1 MVPLV
6 DKRLAGIRKLWIKYT
21 CGTFSLRSPSE
32 AGRERLMTSV
42 AEVVELIVRAAYR
55 FLSDEVSGGEELY
68 GVVGLRREGKATKN
82 AIC

>member
-6 DKRLAGIRKLWIKYT
+6 DETLARMRKLWTKHA

-42 AEVVELIVRAAYR
+42 AETVELIVRAVCR
-55 FLSDEVSGGEELY
+55 FLSDEVSGWKKQGNCT
-68 GVVGLRREGKATKN
+68 GRRD
-82 AIC
+82 